1 MNEKGLL
8 HGALAGAAV
17 VITLLVGY
25 LTGWTL
31 VTLLVGVVLAGVV
44 LAMWFLPQLYRDREP
59 LIARS
64 PAAEP
69 PPEQVRVGPVSL
81 ETATP
86 EFRVIFSAT
95 VLWRPSRRV
104 EPARRTPIG
113 LPQHGVSPAPVAEVD
128 TPGGEG
134 EPTTAVGPMP
144 AEPAP
149 TEQPVPDGSAPAHPA
164 VTEPGPDESTAAE
177 RSSEEPASGELA
189 SARRSSTTAVP
200 TASGTV
206 QATTASTPSAP
217 AAETASG
224 RTPADQVPPAPVAAG
239 EPSTRRENGAGRAW
253 HAGLA
258 ALATAAAVER
268 AADIVRGSSAADT
281 DMTAQQLASDLVWAR
296 TDSSGSVRWCA
307 QEVELTPADPDDAER
322 LRRLSRFRK
331 QVHEWEQTREYEKN
345 VRGYLGDDV
354 LTTGGR
360 ALVWWLARHLDDD
373 EAVQAAVPLID
384 DLSTLSAAAQDR
396 ADTDRT
402 ASPSAPR
409 EPAPPGP
416 HSNGVAQDRVVVTL
430 ALLERLFP
438 DSADQRRM
446 FARSLASIAERS
458 DRAEYAAR
466 LRTLF
471 GVPDLDRNLPE
482 TFREE
487 PQDT

>member
-1 MNEKGLL
+1 
-8 HGALAGAAV
+8 
-17 VITLLVGY
+17 
-25 LTGWTL
+25 
-31 VTLLVGVVLAGVV
+31 
-44 LAMWFLPQLYRDREP
+44 
-59 LIARS
+59 
-64 PAAEP
+64 
-69 PPEQVRVGPVSL
+69 
-81 ETATP
+81 
-86 EFRVIFSAT
+86 
-95 VLWRPSRRV
+95 
-104 EPARRTPIG
+104 
-113 LPQHGVSPAPVAEVD
+113 
-128 TPGGEG
+128 
-134 EPTTAVGPMP
+134 
-144 AEPAP
+144 
-149 TEQPVPDGSAPAHPA
+149 
-164 VTEPGPDESTAAE
+164 
-177 RSSEEPASGELA
+177 
-189 SARRSSTTAVP
+189 
-200 TASGTV
+200 
-206 QATTASTPSAP
+206 
-217 AAETASG
+217 
-224 RTPADQVPPAPVAAG
+224 
-239 EPSTRRENGAGRAW
+239 
-253 HAGLA
+253 
-258 ALATAAAVER
+258 
-268 AADIVRGSSAADT
+268 
-281 DMTAQQLASDLVWAR
+281 MTAQQLASDLVWAR